1 MSLLEKTV
9 LPSLSGK
16 YEATIKS
23 FKEIEN
29 DKGGYVETVIQL
41 ADREYKYCI
50 FPSQVDYVASALR
63 NQFGMQEDAT
73 ALGIMLNLAKTHPF
87 NIWFSYNY
95 DIGRMNV
102 AFHDNT
108 YRTPIEEDEVEL

>member
-9 LPSLSGK
+9 LPSLAGK

-29 DKGGYVETVIQL
+29 DKGGYIETVIQL
-41 ADREYKYCI
+41 PDREYKYCI

-63 NQFGMQEDAT
+63 NQFGMQDEVT
-73 ALGIMLNLAKTHPF
+73 NLGDMLNKAKKTMF

-108 YRTPIEEDEVEL
+108 YRTPTTEDEVEL

>member
-16 YEATIKS
+16 YEATVKS
-23 FKEIEN
+23 FKEVEN

-41 ADREYKYCI
+41 ADRTYTYCI

-63 NQFGMQEDAT
+63 NQFGMQEEAT
-73 ALGIMLNLAKTHPF
+73 DLGTMLNKAKKTMFHV
-87 NIWFSYNY
+87 WFSYNY